1 MNTRTI
7 CNFLILL
14 TTVQLFS
21 QPASAQQKPLYKDAN
36 APIDS
41 RVNDLIGR
49 MTTQEKLGQLVT
61 HLGWEMYDK
70 KGNQISVSQKFKKA
84 VAEQKIGNLW
94 ATLRAD
100 PWTQKTL
107 ATGLDPYTAAKAT
120 NMLQR
125 YNLEHSRLGIPVF
138 LAEECPHGHM
148 AIGTTVFPTAIGQG
162 STWNPPLIGK
172 MAETIAAEARLQG
185 GHVGYGPVL
194 DLAREPRWSRVEE
207 TYGEDPFLNS
217 MMGVAMVKGFQ
228 GADINS
234 GVNVISTLK
243 HFTAYGVP
251 EGGHNGGP
259 VSVGLRELYQSY
271 LPPFKAAVDAGA
283 LSIMTAYNAIDG
295 VPCTANPFLLKDILR
310 DQWGFKGFVVS
321 DLGSVNGLAGSH
333 GIAGSIVEAAALA
346 LNAGVD
352 NDLGGTAFA
361 RLEQS
366 GASNAVEQS
375 RLDEAVKRILTLKF
389 QMGLFE
395 NPYVNPD
402 KARKQVRN
410 SSAIAVARQ
419 VAQESMILLK
429 NEKQTLPLNK
439 QIKSIAV
446 IGPNAHNIY
455 NQLGDYT
462 APQAE
467 DNIVTPLEGI
477 KGKLARNVKVNYVKG
492 CDIRDTSNVDIAA
505 AVKAAASSDLAVVVL
520 GGSSARDF
528 KTEYISTGAASVGA
542 GKSEHVSDMESGE
555 GFDRQSLDLMG
566 KQLDLLKAVVA
577 TGKPVVLVFIGG
589 RPLNLNWPAENVNA
603 ILCAWYPGQEGGHAI
618 ADVLFGDYNP
628 AGRLP
633 ISIPRNVGQLPVYY
647 NDRNQQKHDYVEGP
661 AAALYGFGHGLSY
674 SSFSYKN
681 LHIQVVE
688 NAVVKAASARQTK
701 PSQAALQQSGPMV
714 QVSLELTNTGSRD
727 GDEVVQLY
735 LHDET
740 ASTVV
745 PLKQLKAFKRISL
758 KAGETKQVTF
768 ELKKE
773 DLMIY
778 DPSMQPVAEKGGFK
792 VMIGASSRDIRL
804 EGKFELKKDHR

>member
-1 MNTRTI
+1 MNIPISNTFPIFFTV
-7 CNFLILL
+7 LSLL
-14 TTVQLFS
+14 GA
-21 QPASAQQKPLYKDAN
+21 PASAQQKPLYKEAK
-36 APIDS
+36 APIDV
-41 RVNDLIGR
+41 RVNDLICR
-49 MTTQEKLGQLVT
+49 MTLEEKLGQLVT

-70 KGNQISVSQKFKKA
+70 SGNKVSVSDKFKKA
-84 VAEQKIGNLW
+84 VADQKVGNLW

-107 ATGLDPYTAAKAT
+107 ANGLDPYTAAKAT
-120 NMLQR
+120 NMLQK
-125 YNLEHSRLGIPVF
+125 YNLEHSRLPIPIF

-162 STWNPPLIGK
+162 STWDPELIRK
-172 MAETIAAEARLQG
+172 MAETISMEARLQG
-185 GHVGYGPVL
+185 GHIGYGPVL

-217 MMGVAMVKGFQ
+217 MMGTAMVKGFQ
-228 GADINS
+228 GNNIGS
-234 GVNVISTLK
+234 GLNVISTLK

-271 LPPFKAAVDAGA
+271 LPPFKAAVNAGA

-321 DLGSVNGLAGSH
+321 DLGSVNGLAGNH
-333 GIAGSIVEAAALA
+333 GIAASLTEAAELA

-352 NDLGGTAFA
+352 NDLGGTAFVK
-361 RLEQS
+361 LEKS
-366 GASNAVEQS
+366 IESNAVAQS

-402 KARKQVRN
+402 KAKKQVRDQ
-410 SSAIAVARQ
+410 AAVAVARQ
-419 VAQESMILLK
+419 VAQESIILLK
-429 NEKQTLPLNK
+429 NDKQTLPLSK
-439 QIKSIAV
+439 EIKSIAV
-446 IGPNAHNIY
+446 IGPNADNIY

-477 KGKLARNVKVNYVKG
+477 KAKLGRGLKVNYVKG
-492 CDIRDTSNVDIAA
+492 CDIRDTSNVDIAG
-505 AVKAAASSDLAVVVL
+505 AVKAAQAAEVAVVIL

-528 KTEYISTGAASVGA
+528 KTEYISTGAATVSN
-542 GKSEHVSDMESGE
+542 SDTQFISDMESGE
-555 GFDRQSLDLMG
+555 GFDRQSLDLLG
-566 KQLDLLKAVVA
+566 KQLALLKAVVA

-589 RPLNLNWPAENVNA
+589 RPLNLNWPAENVGA
-603 ILCAWYPGQEGGHAI
+603 ILNAWYPGQEGGNAI

-647 NDRNQQKHDYVEGP
+647 NDRNQQKHAYVEGP
-661 AAALYGFGHGLSY
+661 ADALYGFGHGLSY
-674 SSFSYKN
+674 SSFAYKSLN
-681 LHIQVVE
+681 IEVGEQPDL
-688 NAVVKAASARQTK
+688 NVKVS
-701 PSQAALQQSGPMV
+701 V
-714 QVSLELTNTGSRD
+714 QVTNTSSKA

-735 LHDET
+735 LHDEK
-740 ASTVV
+740 ASSVV
-745 PLKQLKAFKRISL
+745 PLKQLKAFKRLHL
-758 KAGETKQVTF
+758 KAGETQQVSF
-768 ELKKE
+768 DLKKE
-773 DLMIY
+773 DLLIY
-778 DPSMQPVAEKGGFK
+778 DATLKPVVEKGSFK

-804 EGKFELKKDHR
+804 EGKFLVKEDHR

>member
-1 MNTRTI
+1 MNTQIRSTL
-7 CNFLILL
+7 LIFSTALSLL
-14 TTVQLFS
+14 S
-21 QPASAQQKPLYKDAN
+21 APAFAQQKPLYKDAK
-36 APIDS
+36 ASLDA

-49 MTTQEKLGQLVT
+49 MTLEEKLGQLVT

-70 KGNQISVSQKFKKA
+70 RGDKVTVSDRFKKA
-84 VAEQKIGNLW
+84 VADQKIGNLW

-107 ATGLDPYTAAKAT
+107 ANGLDPYNAAKAT
-120 NMLQR
+120 NMLQK
-125 YNLEHSRLGIPVF
+125 YNLEHSRLQIPIF

-162 STWNPPLIGK
+162 STWNPTLIGK
-172 MAETIAAEARLQG
+172 MAETISREARLQG
-185 GHVGYGPVL
+185 GHIGYGPVL

-217 MMGVAMVKGFQ
+217 MMGTAMVKGFQ
-228 GADINS
+228 GDNIGS

-271 LPPFKAAVDAGA
+271 LPPFKAAVQAGA

-295 VPCTANPFLLKDILR
+295 VPCTANPFLLKEILR

-321 DLGSVNGLAGSH
+321 DLGSVNGLAGNQ
-333 GIAGSIVEAAALA
+333 GIAGSLTEAAELA

-352 NDLGGTAFA
+352 NDLGGSAFTTLGKSIE
-361 RLEQS
+361 R
-366 GASNAVEQS
+366 NAVAQS

-395 NPYVNPD
+395 NPFVNPD
-402 KARKQVRN
+402 KAKKQVRDQA
-410 SSAIAVARQ
+410 AIAVARQ
-419 VAQESMILLK
+419 VAQESIILLK
-429 NEKQTLPLNK
+429 NDKQTLPLSK

-446 IGPNAHNIY
+446 IGPNANNIY

-467 DNIVTPLEGI
+467 DNVITPLEGI
-477 KGKLARNVKVNYVKG
+477 KAILPASVKLNYVKG
-492 CDIRDTSNVDIAA
+492 CDIRDTSNSDIAGAVRA
-505 AVKAAASSDLAVVVL
+505 ARASDVAVVVL

-528 KTEYISTGAASVGA
+528 KTEYISTGAATVSTS
-542 GKSEHVSDMESGE
+542 KSQFTSDMESGE
-555 GFDRQSLDLMG
+555 GFDRQSLDLLG
-566 KQLDLLKAVVA
+566 KQLELLKAVAA

-589 RPLNLNWPAENVNA
+589 RPLNLNWPAENVSA
-603 ILCAWYPGQEGGHAI
+603 IICAWYPGQAGGQAI

-633 ISIPRNVGQLPVYY
+633 VSIPRNVGQLPVYY
-647 NDRNQQKHDYVEGP
+647 NDRNQNKHAYVEGP
-661 AAALYGFGHGLSY
+661 ADALYGFGHGLSY
-674 SSFSYKN
+674 SSFAYKN
-681 LHIQVVE
+681 LSI
-688 NAVVKAASARQTK
+688 
-701 PSQAALQQSGPMV
+701 QAAEQPGLKV
-714 QVSLELTNTGSRD
+714 KVSVDVSNTSNKA

-735 LHDET
+735 LHDEK
-740 ASTVV
+740 ASSVV
-745 PLKQLKAFKRISL
+745 PLKQLKAFKRLHL
-758 KAGETKQVTF
+758 KAGETQQVSF

-773 DLMIY
+773 DLLIY
-778 DPSMQPVAEKGGFK
+778 DANMKPVVEKGSFK

-804 EGKFELKKDHR
+804 EGKFLVKEDQR